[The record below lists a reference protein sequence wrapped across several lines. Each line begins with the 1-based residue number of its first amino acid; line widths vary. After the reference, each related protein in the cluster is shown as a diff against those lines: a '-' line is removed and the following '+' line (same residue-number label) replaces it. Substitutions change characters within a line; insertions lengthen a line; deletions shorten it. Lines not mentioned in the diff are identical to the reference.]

1 MRCFTRSSK
10 KLVAVASAML
20 AAGSLLCNVAH
31 ADTVLKLAY
40 GSEYVMVTPE
50 LTKKFWGD
58 IKADFEKSHP
68 GVTVQLVPIPGGFDD
83 IVTKVSMS
91 YGNPS
96 AAPDVAQLPAQE
108 MAQWAAS
115 GYLLPLNQYLANAA
129 WWKDVPDAVKQESTA
144 GKDVIGVSQGVNTSG
159 LLYDRQVF
167 AKAGLPAD
175 WKPKNWQ
182 DVLDA
187 ARKIK
192 KSDPGVWPLWA
203 ITGPA
208 GGTSALVL
216 GAANLLM
223 ASSDP
228 TIKDASGKWA
238 VDTKGIREV
247 LNFYR
252 QASAEGLLAPSS
264 LILNANSPALA
275 TPEMPKHH
283 IGIALVGNY
292 VPAAWSKS
300 MCSPCWPDAAKSVGF
315 APLPTVAGGG
325 VGYASAFGGWDVSIY
340 KKTAHPDLAWQLV
353 QLIVGKQHAIDGANW
368 TGFVPAQKSYWTDK
382 QYTELAP
389 PYQEQFGKLL
399 AVAKSVPA
407 DPDYPVWA
415 HAFEA
420 ATEALVL
427 KPTMS
432 VDDAVRMMKSELSNQ
447 IGDDKLMAAR

>member
-1 MRCFTRSSK
+1 MKNATSRYRK
-10 KLVAVASAML
+10 L
-20 AAGSLLCNVAH
+20 AAFASSLFAAIAIHSKPVH
-31 ADTVLKLAY
+31 AETVLKLAF
-40 GSEYVMVTPE
+40 GSEYVMATPE

-58 IKADFEKSHP
+58 IKTEFEASHP
-68 GVTVQLVPIPGGFDD
+68 GVKVQLMPIPGGFDD
-83 IVTKVSMS
+83 IITKVSMS
-91 YGNPS
+91 YGS
-96 AAPDVAQLPAQE
+96 SGSAPDVAQLPAQE

-115 GYLLPLNQYLANAA
+115 GYLLPLNSFVEKTP
-129 WWKDVPDAVKQESTA
+129 WWKDVPDAVKMEGTV

-159 LLYDRQVF
+159 LLYDRQIF
-167 AKAGLPAD
+167 QKAGLPAD
-175 WKPKNWQ
+175 WKPKTWK
-182 DVLDA
+182 DILDA

-192 KSDPGVWPLWA
+192 KSSPGVWPLWA

-223 ASSDP
+223 TSSDP
-228 TIKDASGKWA
+228 TIRDASGKWA

-292 VPAAWSKS
+292 VPAAWTKS
-300 MCSPCWPDAAKSVGF
+300 LCSPCWPDAPKFIGF
-315 APLPTVAGGG
+315 APLPTINGGG
-325 VGYASAFGGWDVSIY
+325 AGLGGAFGGWDLTIY
-340 KKTAHPDLAWQLV
+340 KKTASPDLAWQLV
-353 QLIVGKQHAIDGANW
+353 NLIMNQKNMINGANW
-368 TGFVPAQKSYWTDK
+368 TGLVPPVRSYWTDK
-382 QYTELAP
+382 AYTDLAP
-389 PYQEQFGKLL
+389 PYQAQFANLL
-399 AVAKSVPA
+399 AESKSVPA
-407 DPDYPVWA
+407 DANYPVWA

-427 KPTMS
+427 KPQTS
-432 VDDAVRMMKSELSNQ
+432 VDDAVKMMRKAVTNQ
-447 IGDDKLMAAR
+447 VGADKIMAAR

>member
-1 MRCFTRSSK
+1 MLPHDAMFGHPVSSRQSRRPGRRTSCVCRLMGPWLMHDSPASRLWHSASGWTSFSTPPTFTTSTPIPVRASGTNAGWRHGFISTIDTRSPAMRCFTRSSK

-20 AAGSLLCNVAH
+20 TAGSLLCNVAH

-58 IKADFEKSHP
+58 IKTDFEKSHP

-115 GYLLPLNQYLANAA
+115 GYLLPLNPYLAKAA

-252 QASAEGLLAPSS
+252 QALAEGLRAPSS

-275 TPEMPKHH
+275 TPEFPKHH

-315 APLPTVAGGG
+315 APLPTVTGGG

-340 KKTAHPDLAWQLV
+340 KKTAHPDLAWQL
-353 QLIVGKQHAIDGANW
+353 I
-368 TGFVPAQKSYWTDK
+368 
-382 QYTELAP
+382 
-389 PYQEQFGKLL
+389 
-399 AVAKSVPA
+399 
-407 DPDYPVWA
+407 
-415 HAFEA
+415 
-420 ATEALVL
+420 
-427 KPTMS
+427 
-432 VDDAVRMMKSELSNQ
+432 
-447 IGDDKLMAAR
+447 

>member
-1 MRCFTRSSK
+1 MRCFVRSK
-10 KLVAVASAML
+10 KLAAVASAMF
-20 AAGSLLCNVAH
+20 ASSSLLCNFAH

-50 LTKKFWGD
+50 ITTKFWGD
-58 IKADFEKSHP
+58 IKTDFEKSHP

-91 YGNPS
+91 YGNS
-96 AAPDVAQLPAQE
+96 GAAPDVAQLPAQE

-115 GYLLPLNQYLANAA
+115 GYLLPLNPYVAKAA
-129 WWKDVPDAVKQESTA
+129 WWKDVPDAVKQEGTT
-144 GKDVIGVSQGVNTSG
+144 GKDVIGISQGVNTSG
-159 LLYDRQVF
+159 LLYDRQIF
-167 AKAGLPAD
+167 QKAGLPAD

-182 DVLDA
+182 DIFEA

-192 KSDPGVWPLWA
+192 KSDPNVWPLWA

-208 GGTSALVL
+208 GGTSALVE

-228 TIKDASGKWA
+228 AIRDASGKWA

-247 LNFYR
+247 LNFYH
-252 QASAEGLLAPSS
+252 QASVEGLLAPSS

-275 TPEMPKHH
+275 TPEFPKHH
-283 IGIALVGNY
+283 IGIGLVGNY

-300 MCSPCWPDAAKSVGF
+300 MCAPCWPEAQKFVGF
-315 APLPTVAGGG
+315 APLPTVTGSG
-325 VGYASAFGGWDVSIY
+325 VGYASAFGGWDLSIY
-340 KKTAHPDLAWQLV
+340 KKSAHPDLAWQLV
-353 QLIVGKQHAIDGANW
+353 SLIVGKKYLVAGANG
-368 TGFVPAQKSYWTDK
+368 TGFVPPQTAYWTDK
-382 QYTELAP
+382 EYTELAP

-407 DPDYPVWA
+407 DPEYPLWA
-415 HAFEA
+415 HALEA

-427 KPTMS
+427 KPNMS
-432 VDDAVRMMKSELSNQ
+432 VDDAVRMMKKELSNQ
-447 IGDDKLMAAR
+447 LGDDKLMAAR

>member
-1 MRCFTRSSK
+1 MRCITRSNR
-10 KLVAVASAML
+10 KLVAAASAVL
-20 AAGSLLCNVAH
+20 AAASLMCNVAK
-31 ADTVLKLAY
+31 AETVLKLAY
-40 GSEYVMVTPE
+40 GSENVMVTTE
-50 LTKKFWGD
+50 LATKFWGE

-68 GVTVQLVPIPGGFDD
+68 GVKVQLVPIPGGFDD

-91 YGNPS
+91 YGNS
-96 AAPDVAQLPAQE
+96 SSAPDVAQLPAQE

-115 GYLLPLNQYLANAA
+115 GYLLPLNQYVAKAP
-129 WWKDVPDAVKQESTA
+129 WWKDVPDAVKLEGTT
-144 GKDVIGVSQGVNTSG
+144 GKDVIGISQGVNTSG
-159 LLYDRQVF
+159 LLYDKQVF
-167 AKAGLPAD
+167 QKAGLPAD

-182 DVLDA
+182 DIFEA

-192 KSDPGVWPLWA
+192 KSDPNVWPLWA

-275 TPEMPKHH
+275 TPEYPKHH
-283 IGIALVGNY
+283 IGIGLVANY

-300 MCSPCWPDAAKSVGF
+300 MCSPCWPEAPKFAAF
-315 APLPTVAGGG
+315 TPLPTVTGGG
-325 VGYASAFGGWDVSIY
+325 VGYASAFGGWDLSIY
-340 KKTAHPDLAWQLV
+340 KKTANPDLAWQLV
-353 QLIVGKQHAIDGANW
+353 DLIVSKQYVVKGANW
-368 TGFVPAQKSYWTDK
+368 TGFVPPQQKYWTDK
-382 QYTELAP
+382 EYTELAP
-389 PYQEQFGKLL
+389 PYQEQYGKIL
-399 AVAKSVPA
+399 AISKSVPA
-407 DPDYPVWA
+407 DPEYPVWA

-427 KPTMS
+427 KPKMS
-432 VDDAVRMMKSELSNQ
+432 VDDAVKMMKSELSNQ
-447 IGDDKLMAAR
+447 LGDDKLMAAR